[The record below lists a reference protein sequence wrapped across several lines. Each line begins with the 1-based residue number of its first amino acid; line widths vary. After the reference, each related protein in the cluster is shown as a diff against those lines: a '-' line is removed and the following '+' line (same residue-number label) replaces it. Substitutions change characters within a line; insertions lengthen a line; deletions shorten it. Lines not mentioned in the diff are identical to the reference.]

1 VQYIWGL
8 FFLTKDSKLENTYT
22 VDFEINLEGK
32 IIKANYTTSV
42 KVYNN

>member
-1 VQYIWGL
+1 MQYIWGL

-32 IIKANYTTSV
+32 VIKGNYTGGV
-42 KVYNN
+42 FEVYN